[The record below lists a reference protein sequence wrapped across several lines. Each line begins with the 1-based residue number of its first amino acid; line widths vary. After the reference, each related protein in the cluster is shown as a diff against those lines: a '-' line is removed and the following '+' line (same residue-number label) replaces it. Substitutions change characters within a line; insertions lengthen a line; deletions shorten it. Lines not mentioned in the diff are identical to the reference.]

1 MLHRIFRHC
10 NFMYILKLQ
19 AASLHFLLKDGL
31 HSVKITLVTSATTD
45 KLVVT
50 WNANYHV

>member
-1 MLHRIFRHC
+1 MQFYVGP
-10 NFMYILKLQ
+10 YILNLQ
-19 AASLHFLLKDGL
+19 AVSLRVLLKDGL
-31 HSVKITLVTSATTD
+31 RSVTITLVTSATTD